1 VLVCQSTFVVILS
14 GEIMELA
21 ITLDH
26 KAASPLHRQLY
37 DELRQAI
44 LARRVKP
51 GERVPSTRALAQSLK
66 LSRATV
72 TQSYEQLISEGYL
85 QAVTG
90 SGTKVCAQLPDELLR
105 TAPVKAAKAAT
116 VSTVLGQTKRAAKV
130 KLSRYGTSL
139 DDTVP
144 LEPPEPELPINF
156 KSGRPALEEFPLELW
171 RRLLLRH
178 CRADK
183 ASLLDYATNL
193 RGAPELRQAIAG
205 YLARSRA
212 VRCTTD
218 QIIIVN
224 GSQQAID
231 LITKV
236 LLDRGDAVVME
247 NPGYLGARR
256 AFLAQGARLL
266 PVPVDENGLVVEQM
280 EANQT
285 RNSHPAKLVYVT
297 PSHQFPTGGV
307 LPLARRLELIRWA
320 ETTGAVIIEDDYDSE
335 FRYGSRPIPALQGLA
350 ESANV
355 IYVGTFSKVL
365 FPALRIGYIVVPES
379 LAHVFARARWIAD
392 RQTPTLEQLA
402 LTDFINEGHLERHL
416 RRMRTLYDK
425 RRQTLVR
432 ALHHHF
438 AGPSGEG
445 VEILGENAGMHLTV
459 RLRTPLNDHEVVRR
473 AAEAG
478 VGVVSARLYYLGDA
492 PDDQF
497 VFGYAGLSE
506 RRIQE
511 GIRRL
516 AKAVK

>member
-1 VLVCQSTFVVILS
+1 M
-14 GEIMELA
+14 EIA

-26 KAASPLHRQLY
+26 SAALPLHRQLY
-37 DELRQAI
+37 EELRGAI
-44 LARRVKP
+44 LSQRLKP
-51 GERVPSTRALAQSLK
+51 GERVPSTRSLAGSLK

-85 QAVTG
+85 QAVIG
-90 SGTKVCAQLPDELLR
+90 SGTTVCVELPDELLR
-105 TAPVKAAKAAT
+105 ISPAKAANAT
-116 VSTVLGQTKRAAKV
+116 TQARRKAPAAI
-130 KLSRYGTSL
+130 KLSQYGVSL
-139 DDTVP
+139 NDSVP
-144 LEPPEPELPINF
+144 LEPPEPEVPINF
-156 KSGRPALEEFPLELW
+156 KSGRPALEEFPMQQW

-178 CRADK
+178 CRAD
-183 ASLLDYATNL
+183 SMDLLDYSTNH
-193 RGAPELRQAIAG
+193 RGLPELREAIAG

-212 VRCTTD
+212 VRCTAE
-218 QIIIVN
+218 QVIIVN

-231 LITKV
+231 LITK
-236 LLDRGDAVVME
+236 LLIDRGDAVAVE

-256 AFLAQGARLL
+256 AFLAQGAKLL
-266 PVPVDENGLVVEQM
+266 PVPVDENGVITDRLEGKP
-280 EANQT
+280 AHNA
-285 RNSHPAKLVYVT
+285 HPIKLIYVT

-320 ETTGAVIIEDDYDSE
+320 ERLGAVIVEDDYDSE

-350 ESANV
+350 ESGNV

-365 FPALRIGYIVVPES
+365 FPALRIGYVVAPES

-432 ALHHHF
+432 ALNHHF
-438 AGPSGEG
+438 AGRI
-445 VEILGENAGMHLTV
+445 EILGENAGMHLMI
-459 RLRTPLNDHEVVRR
+459 RLRTKFDDQEVVRR
-473 AAEAG
+473 ACG
-478 VGVVSARLYYLGDA
+478 VGVGLVSARLYYLGDA
-492 PDDQF
+492 PADEF
-497 VFGYAGLSE
+497 VLGYAGLSE

-511 GIRRL
+511 GVRRL
-516 AKAVK
+516 AKSVQ